1 METDENDEICS
12 EGRFY
17 DLKNRL
23 LLMKITR
30 FVKKDAFIVKTIDY
44 F

>member
-17 DLKNRL
+17 DLNNSIL
-23 LLMKITR
+23 LLMKMTR
-30 FVKKDAFIVKTIDY
+30 FVKNDTFIIKKLD
-44 F
+44 